1 MNATD
6 AIGAAFNLAAG
17 VLRVEPGD
25 PDGSIFL
32 QKLLGQLQIISL

>member
-6 AIGAAFNLAAG
+6 AIGAAFNLAG